1 MNFIEEGKSFKIQF
15 NEEEAK
21 VIKETKT
28 LYFPPEVAKDFAQG
42 LLQVSMKLMKHI
54 MGDKDSLNG
63 RLKNVKRERSSEDT
77 SSSKRDS

>member
-1 MNFIEEGKSFKIQF
+1 MNFIEEGNSFKIQF

-28 LYFPPEVAKDFAQG
+28 LYFPPDIAKDFAQG
-42 LLQVSMKLMKHI
+42 LMQVSMKLMKHLK
-54 MGDKDSLNG
+54 GDKDSLNG
-63 RLKNVKRERSSEDT
+63 RLHVERERSSQDT

>member
-1 MNFIEEGKSFKIQF
+1 MFFIEEGKSLKIEF
-15 NEEEAK
+15 TEEEAK
-21 VIKETKT
+21 VIRQTKT

-42 LLQVSMKLMKHI
+42 LMKVSLKLMKHI